1 VNCTALEQV
10 LAAERLEGWD
20 PSNEQIAE
28 LEAVMIGMLSRREYF
43 EQELARAVGLSSAIP
58 PRIRWRRSAPYVY
71 RGTSVLENNFD
82 VRDPAALQ
90 SLEFA
95 ATALRLGEA
104 HLGGDLVP
112 HTRDTAELLL
122 LHQHV
127 FQDLYQWA
135 GHIRTVDIRKGA
147 AMFAPVSAIRNYLSE
162 VEEIIAAVDWVA
174 LDHGAAS
181 FALASVYSTLNH
193 AHPFREGNGR
203 TGTLFLHR
211 LAADTRYQLDLSR
224 VSRTEWVSASRDSAP
239 FRPTGTPSP
248 RPFIDLFN
256 RALTR

>member
-1 VNCTALEQV
+1 
-10 LAAERLEGWD
+10 
-20 PSNEQIAE
+20 
-28 LEAVMIGMLSRREYF
+28 M
-43 EQELARAVGLSSAIP
+43 
-58 PRIRWRRSAPYVY
+58 
-71 RGTSVLENNFD
+71 
-82 VRDPAALQ
+82 
-90 SLEFA
+90 
-95 ATALRLGEA
+95 
-104 HLGGDLVP
+104 
-112 HTRDTAELLL
+112 
-122 LHQHV
+122 
-127 FQDLYQWA
+127 
-135 GHIRTVDIRKGA
+135 
-147 AMFAPVSAIRNYLSE
+147 RNYLSE

-174 LDHGAAS
+174 LDNGAAS

>member
-1 VNCTALEQV
+1 MNRTALEQV

-20 PSNEQIAE
+20 PSDEQIAE
-28 LEAVMIGMLSRREYF
+28 LEAVLVGTLSRREYF
-43 EQELARAVGLSSAIP
+43 EQELARAVGLSSPIP

-104 HLGGDLVP
+104 HLGSDLVP

-127 FQDLYQWA
+127 FQDLYQWPA
-135 GHIRTVDIRKGA
+135 T
-147 AMFAPVSAIRNYLSE
+147 SE
-162 VEEIIAAVDWVA
+162 R
-174 LDHGAAS
+174 
-181 FALASVYSTLNH
+181 STSGKVRRRLRRSRR
-193 AHPFREGNGR
+193 F
-203 TGTLFLHR
+203 GTICPR
-211 LAADTRYQLDLSR
+211 WKRS
-224 VSRTEWVSASRDSAP
+224 SP
-239 FRPTGTPSP
+239 PS
-248 RPFIDLFN
+248 IG
-256 RALTR
+256 